1 VLTGHPVSL
10 KCNAIGP
17 GVVYQWIKN
26 GVILSKDN
34 TNIVMIP
41 YAKESD
47 EGTYQCVAVNNAGN
61 DTSFQATITVY
72 GKLRYQ

>member
-1 VLTGHPVSL
+1 MLTGQPVSL
-10 KCNAIGP
+10 TCSATGP

-26 GVILSKDN
+26 GVILSEDN
-34 TNIVMIP
+34 TSLLTIP
-41 YAKESD
+41 FVKESD
-47 EGTYQCVAVNNAGN
+47 ESTYRCIAINNAGN